1 MQNRKDLQVVQRKFL
16 TPNKRKTFEQD
27 ENLNSSQCNRAA
39 SLPSSPCLRVNIKPL
54 DMSDWIKATSAG
66 SSRLNQQLFSS
77 QSSQDQTEDKVITS
91 AVCTPSAVDEFT
103 DSPVKPLLKQLKT
116 FEKLP
121 SVNGNFMLSAVDPG
135 KDGKVVKSTSV
146 QSNPQ
151 FKPVIRNGKVAF
163 MVEKKLQLDQ
173 LPECIQQLAEF
184 YQYLSNQK
192 EPITSLKDD
201 QLPLIAVLVEESE
214 LTLPALSKNL
224 VKKLNPSAL
233 CDASGKQILTAE
245 TIMAA
250 ISKVAVRK
258 DYSIPGCLNKL
269 KWESVDLKLFSA
281 SVASQLESRRLSRTL
296 YTEQLQSYWNS
307 LTDEQKLQQSSATA
321 GKKSRIKSIPQSE
334 PDFKVLAS
342 QPDKCNDLVPVSE
355 CGSPS
360 EVTKTPSAKQSKANL
375 KKAATTASKK
385 SAASGSSKVHD
396 KSQKRISGFFM
407 KKADVSVSTSASSAV
422 AKKSEKTF
430 DDYFPAVN
438 TRSHV
443 SIYQRNFAIKPSLDV
458 IKKVQEDVLQCE
470 FYQNVVHK
478 RSKLTKPKTLGS
490 VPVEIVSL
498 VPNAKVQLRQFH
510 DNFRPAFYGNG
521 NKSNVFQINRRP
533 FKLISQIDYDY
544 DSDEEW
550 AANEDEQEEGEDLV
564 SDDDNNDDAES
575 VEEGDE
581 DGWLVPEGYLSE
593 DERVDEGED
602 DTDAVRQ
609 SANSSPKSG
618 HNKTKRVLTIIP
630 EIYPVFIV
638 KDSIAADLSPPLFQ
652 TLKVLPLLDLK
663 FPLSL
668 SPPPV
673 AVATGDEKKVP
684 ELNAVAKPKKRTSNA
699 KQKGDEGAVEGGVTK
714 KRKKAISNV
723 PITVKEIP
731 ATEATCQIQLPQQQ
745 QQQQLQQQ

>member
-54 DMSDWIKATSAG
+54 DMSDWIKATSTG

-91 AVCTPSAVDEFT
+91 AVCTPSVADEFA

-116 FEKLP
+116 FETLP
-121 SVNGNFMLSAVDPG
+121 SVNSNSMLSAVDPG
-135 KDGKVVKSTSV
+135 KDDKVVESTSV

-173 LPECIQQLAEF
+173 LPECIQKLAEF

-201 QLPLIAVLVEESE
+201 QLPLIALLVEESE

-245 TIMAA
+245 TIMAV

-269 KWESVDLKLFSA
+269 KWESIDLKLFSA
-281 SVASQLESRRLSRTL
+281 SVASQLESRRLARTL

-307 LTDEQKLQQSSATA
+307 LTDEQKLQQSSASA

-342 QPDKCNDLVPVSE
+342 QPDKCNDLVPASE
-355 CGSPS
+355 FGPPS

-385 SAASGSSKVHD
+385 SAASSSTKVQD

-407 KKADVSVSTSASSAV
+407 KKADVSVSTCASSAV
-422 AKKSEKTF
+422 AKKSEKSF

-443 SIYQRNFAIKPSLDV
+443 SIYQRNFAIKPSLDA
-458 IKKVQEDVLQCE
+458 IKKVQEDVSYSE
-470 FYQNVVHK
+470 FYHNLVHQ

-498 VPNAKVQLRQFH
+498 VPNAKVQLRQFQ

-521 NKSNVFQINRRP
+521 NKSNVQKINRRP
-533 FKLISQIDYDY
+533 FQLISEIDYDY

-602 DTDAVRQ
+602 DNDAVRQ

-618 HNKTKRVLTIIP
+618 INKTKRVLTIIP

-673 AVATGDEKKVP
+673 AVATGDEKKVS

-714 KRKKAISNV
+714 KRKKATSNV
-723 PITVKEIP
+723 QSTIKEIP
-731 ATEATCQIQLPQQQ
+731 ATKEMCQIQLPQQQ
-745 QQQQLQQQ
+745 QQQSQQQ